1 MSAFRRV
8 LPPFLAAILAIA
20 TILVLAAVP
29 VAQAGSSTSY
39 SGSTSDGGSWVA
51 DVPTPWNGKLILYSH
66 GFGPV
71 QAADAPDATTKQA
84 LLNMG
89 YALAGSSEAPATASW
104 WTLGS
109 ALQEQFETLRN
120 VRADLPGAPRQ
131 VLALGTSMGGLIS
144 ALEDENA
151 HGRINGALSTC
162 GIVAGGIQL
171 NNYQLDG
178 EYAMVQLLGA
188 GAPIKLV
195 HFTSPADGTATG
207 TALGALAQNAQQSAA
222 GRARLALAMAFMNV
236 ATWAPGQTMPG
247 RHDYDAQE
255 AQQYAVQFSV
265 PTSGPPLSA
274 MDFIEFARYY
284 LEAASGG
291 NGSWTAG
298 VNFGRL
304 FAHSPYAPEVNAL
317 YRQAHLNVRD
327 DLATLTVHANI
338 RADQNA
344 IQWLER
350 TSVPTGRLQ
359 VPELDMHTIA
369 DQLVPVQQENFYGHT
384 VDGARAGALLR
395 QAYVER
401 QSHCNFTP
409 AELVAG
415 VLAVQHR
422 VDTGHWGDAADANQL
437 NAVAQSLNL
446 GASAF
451 INYQPARLSGN
462 NGPFTNITGDP
473 PRAHRWGT
481 IRGSA
486 TSNRTKP

>member
-1 MSAFRRV
+1 MSASGRV
-8 LPPFLAAILAIA
+8 VSRTLTAIAAIAA
-20 TILVLAAVP
+20 VLALAVVP
-29 VAQAGSSTSY
+29 AAHASGSTSY
-39 SGSTSDGGSWVA
+39 SGSTSDGGSWMA
-51 DVPTPWNGKLILYSH
+51 DVPAAWNGTLILYSH

-71 QAADAPDATTKQA
+71 QAADAPDPTTKQA

-109 ALQEQFETLRN
+109 ALQEQFETLRAA
-120 VRADLPGAPRQ
+120 RADLPSAPRQ
-131 VLALGTSMGGLIS
+131 VLAFGTSMGGLVS
-144 ALEDENA
+144 ALEAENA
-151 HGRINGALSTC
+151 NGRIGGALSTC

-195 HFTSPADGTATG
+195 HFISPADGTATG
-207 TALGALAQNAQQSAA
+207 TALDTLAHNAQQSAA

-247 RHDYDAQE
+247 RRDYGAQE
-255 AQQYAVQFSV
+255 QQQYAVQFSV

-274 MDFIEFARYY
+274 MDFVEFARYY
-284 LEAASGG
+284 LEQASGG

-298 VNFGRL
+298 VNFERL
-304 FAHSPYAPEVNAL
+304 FEDSPYAPEVSAL

-327 DLATLTVHANI
+327 DLATLTSHANI
-338 RADQNA
+338 HADENA
-344 IQWLER
+344 IHWLQR

-359 VPELDMHTIA
+359 IPELDMHTIA
-369 DQLVPVQQENFYGHT
+369 DQLVPVQQENYYRHT
-384 VDGARAGALLR
+384 VDRARANGLLR

-409 AELVAG
+409 AELIAG

-422 VDTGHWGDAADANQL
+422 VGTGHWGDAADADRL
-437 NAVAQSLNL
+437 NAGAQALEL
-446 GASAF
+446 GGSAF
-451 INYQPARLSGN
+451 INYEPERLSGN
-462 NGPFTNITGDP
+462 NQSSTKTVADR
-473 PRAHRWGT
+473 PRRHRRAT
-481 IRGSA
+481 RRRG
-486 TSNRTKP
+486 R